1 MVNFLVV
8 TYTVF
13 MYTQCMF
20 ELLQALGYVVLVYAV
35 VIGLLLAWNSERPK
49 D

>member
-8 TYTVF
+8 TYTLF
-13 MYTQCMF
+13 MYTVHMF
-20 ELLQALGYVVLVYAV
+20 ELLQALGYVVLVYAIV
-35 VIGLLLAWNSERPK
+35 VLLLVLWNSETPR